1 MHIKNK
7 TYCVNDIYKL
17 DSISQTG
24 RGCCAVIMDT
34 GIYPHTDLADH
45 IIYFK
50 DFVNQRLSAYDDN
63 SHGTHVAGIIAGNGY
78 SSQSII
84 KGMAPDC
91 KIIALKILDKKGS
104 GDKDSLLDA
113 CDWVKHNRHKYG
125 IKIVNKATRCAPFLH
140 SRASAP
146 TTSRAARKSST
157 FPSVPTRPTA
167 TRRRMRLHRQ
177 STCSGHSD
185 LHL

>member
-1 MHIKNK
+1 
-7 TYCVNDIYKL
+7 
-17 DSISQTG
+17 
-24 RGCCAVIMDT
+24 MDT

-113 CDWVKHNRHKYG
+113 CDWVKHNRHK
-125 IKIVNKATRCAPFLH
+125 
-140 SRASAP
+140 
-146 TTSRAARKSST
+146 
-157 FPSVPTRPTA
+157 
-167 TRRRMRLHRQ
+167 
-177 STCSGHSD
+177 
-185 LHL
+185 